1 MPSPNGSNLAWRSS
15 RELEKLNEL
24 DKAVAPHAFSIFE
37 QYQCRVSLD
46 PLIGYAQHDSFAIRR
61 IGLLLFRFKPNHLQ
75 ADLRDL
81 SC

>member
-1 MPSPNGSNLAWRSS
+1 MPSLNGSNLEKFKRIGKTKRAGQSS
-15 RELEKLNEL
+15 
-24 DKAVAPHAFSIFE
+24 FE

-46 PLIGYAQHDSFAIRR
+46 PLIGYAQHDSFEIRR
-61 IGLLLFRFKPNHLQ
+61 IGLLLRFKPNHLQ